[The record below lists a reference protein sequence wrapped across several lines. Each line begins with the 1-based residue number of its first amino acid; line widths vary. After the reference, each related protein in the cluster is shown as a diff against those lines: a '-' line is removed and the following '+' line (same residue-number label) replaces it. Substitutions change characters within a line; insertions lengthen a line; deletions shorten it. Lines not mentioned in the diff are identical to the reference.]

1 VLTCQPAL
9 HDATLLH
16 ATSNWACAH
25 VRSVFLEASFFMK
38 SQPDA
43 AGRTAAE
50 VVTQLPVPSRLGMLR
65 FERLNE
71 ANWALLY
78 LDPNCEKQ
86 FGLPAVELCALIG
99 SPYASLMEPEARYQL
114 HDAVQLQL
122 NNSPYYL
129 VRYTLHTNKGALGV
143 LELGE
148 GYKQHNRHLLRGY
161 LMVVDGLFDDSE
173 QQFGPDLE
181 TQNSRLQIA
190 LELNQRAQHEQLLHL
205 ERVRAQQGLIL
216 RLARHRYST
225 SNSLQEAAGLIT
237 KSACEIYDIA
247 CASIWNL
254 VDQRLEP
261 IAEYRRST
269 GEYLLPE
276 PIDASVFPSYLE
288 ALHNSRAIDANDAQ
302 HDPRTREMADSF
314 RPRDISAILDA
325 SIRIDGQVVGVLC
338 LEQTGTPREWQSDEI
353 AFAGELA
360 DQFAQVISN
369 HNRRTA
375 TSALHLFQR
384 AVEQSANAF
393 LLVNC
398 DGVVEYVNPS
408 FTAITQYTTEEVHG
422 QRLSELP
429 ALENLNELLLDA
441 NSSLTK
447 SNSWQGEFKSR
458 RKNLEPYWGQL
469 SISKVY
475 GDNRELTHYI
485 GIYEDIT
492 QSKLAQQRIERLA
505 YTDNLTNLGNRPA
518 FIRNLDER
526 FARDC
531 DIPISLLLVD
541 IDNFKRI
548 NDSLGHQTGDKLL
561 ISLARRLRNSLNP
574 SGILARF
581 ASNEFAILL
590 DDTDL
595 DAGQQVASSV
605 LRTLDKPM
613 FVDNQL
619 ISVTASVGLACAPL
633 HGHDPQ
639 TLMKNAGLALH
650 KAKAN
655 GKHQVQVFT
664 EALNA
669 EASYKLFVENNLRR
683 ALTQNELEVF
693 YQPKLCLRTG
703 RLLGMEALLRWNHPE
718 RGMIRPDQ
726 FISVAEETGLIIP
739 IGKWVARQACRMS
752 KELTAAGFGRLQVAI
767 NLSPKQ
773 FSDPELVASIAT
785 ILQEENLDASLL
797 ELELTEG
804 LLLEATEDT
813 RQQLDSL
820 KKLGLSLAMDDFGTG
835 YSSFSYLKKFPI
847 DVIKIDRSFIRDIPD
862 DQDDMEITSAV
873 IAMAHNLKLK
883 VVAEGI
889 ETAEQLAFLRRHRC
903 DVGQGYLFDRPIPG
917 EELVEKLRRYPR
929 GPLA

>member
-1 VLTCQPAL
+1 
-9 HDATLLH
+9 
-16 ATSNWACAH
+16 
-25 VRSVFLEASFFMK
+25 MK
-38 SQPDA
+38 SQPDVARMA
-43 AGRTAAE
+43 AV

-71 ANWALLY
+71 ASWALLY
-78 LDPNCEKQ
+78 LDPNCERQ
-86 FGLPAVELCALIG
+86 FGLPAVELCALLG
-99 SPYASLMEPEARYQL
+99 TPYASLMEPQARYQL
-114 HDAVQLQL
+114 HDIIQQQLTQ
-122 NNSPYYL
+122 SPHYL
-129 VRYTLHTNKGALGV
+129 VRYTLHTSDGPLSL
-143 LELGE
+143 LEMGE
-148 GYKQHNRHLLRGY
+148 AYKQHNRHLLRGY
-161 LMVVDGLFDDSE
+161 LMVVDGLFSE
-173 QQFGPDLE
+173 LPLPVPTEDLE
-181 TQNSRLQIA
+181 SQNSRLQIA
-190 LELNQRAQHEQLLHL
+190 LELNQRAQQEQLQHL
-205 ERVRAQQGLIL
+205 ERVRAQQELIL
-216 RLARHRYST
+216 LLARQRYT
-225 SNSLQEAAGLIT
+225 ANNSLQEAAELIT
-237 KSACEIYDIA
+237 RSACDIYQID

-254 VDQRLEP
+254 EDQRLVP
-261 IAEYRRST
+261 ISAYHRDNQQHH
-269 GEYLLPE
+269 LPE
-276 PIDASVFPSYLE
+276 PIDASRFPDYLE
-288 ALHNSRAIDANDAQ
+288 ALQSSRAIDATNAMR
-302 HDPRTREMADSF
+302 DPRTREMAENL
-314 RPRDISAILDA
+314 RNRDIHAMLDA
-325 SIRIDGQVVGVLC
+325 SIRVDGQVVGVLC
-338 LEQTGTPREWQSDEI
+338 LEQCGSPRDWQADEI

-360 DQFAQVISN
+360 DQFAQVINN

-408 FTAITQYTTEEVHG
+408 FTAITQYSAEEVHG
-422 QRLSELP
+422 HRLAQLP
-429 ALENLNELLLDA
+429 ALENLSELLFDA
-441 NSSLTK
+441 PSSLAK

-492 QSKLAQQRIERLA
+492 QTKLAQQRIERLA

-526 FARDC
+526 FARDS
-531 DIPISLLLVD
+531 DSPISLLLVD

-561 ISLARRLRNSLNP
+561 ISLARRLRNSLSA
-574 SGILARF
+574 SGSLARF
-581 ASNEFAILL
+581 ASNEFAVLL

-595 DAGQQVASSV
+595 ESGQQVASQ
-605 LRTLDKPM
+605 LLATLDKPM

-619 ISVTASVGLACAPL
+619 ISVTGSVGLACAPL
-633 HGHDPQ
+633 HGRDPQ
-639 TLMKNAGLALH
+639 TLMRNAGLALH

-683 ALTQNELEVF
+683 ALTQNELDVF
-693 YQPKLCLRTG
+693 YQPKLCLRSG

-718 RGMIRPDQ
+718 KGMIRPDQ

-739 IGKWVARQACRMS
+739 IGKWIARQACRMS
-752 KELTAAGFGRLQVAI
+752 KQLSAAGMGNLQVAI

-773 FSDPELVASIAT
+773 FSDPDLVASIAT
-785 ILQEENLDASLL
+785 ILKEEELPANLL

-813 RQQLDSL
+813 RLQLDQL
-820 KKLGLSLAMDDFGTG
+820 KSFGLTLAMDDFGTG
-835 YSSFSYLKKFPI
+835 YSSLSYLKKFPI
-847 DVIKIDRSFIRDIPD
+847 DIIKIDRSFIHEIPD
-862 DQDDMEITSAV
+862 NQDDMEITSAV

-917 EELVEKLRRYPR
+917 AELLEKLKRYPR
-929 GPLA
+929 GPIA

>member
-1 VLTCQPAL
+1 
-9 HDATLLH
+9 
-16 ATSNWACAH
+16 
-25 VRSVFLEASFFMK
+25 MK

-43 AGRTAAE
+43 ASRMAAE

-71 ANWALLY
+71 ANWALLF
-78 LDPNCEKQ
+78 LDPNCERQ
-86 FGLPAVELCALIG
+86 FGLPAAELCALVG

-114 HDAVQLQL
+114 HDAIQLQL
-122 NNSPYYL
+122 ATRPHYL
-129 VRYTLHTNKGALGV
+129 VRYTLHTASGPLAL
-143 LELGE
+143 LEVGE
-148 GYKQHNRHLLRGY
+148 PYKQHNRQLLRGY
-161 LMVVDGLFDDSE
+161 LLVMEELTGEALLVG
-173 QQFGPDLE
+173 GDLE
-181 TQNSRLQIA
+181 TRHSRLQVA
-190 LELNQRAQHEQLLHL
+190 LELNQQAQHEQLLHL
-205 ERVRAQQGLIL
+205 ERVRAQQDLIL
-216 RLARHRYST
+216 RLARQRYST
-225 SNSLQEAAGLIT
+225 NEPLLEAAQLIT
-237 KSACEIYDIA
+237 RSACEIYDIGS
-247 CASIWNL
+247 ASLWNL
-254 VDQRLEP
+254 VDQHLEP
-261 IAEYRRST
+261 IAAYDAVKGEYRQ
-269 GEYLLPE
+269 PDA
-276 PIDASVFPSYLE
+276 IDISGYPDYLE
-288 ALHNSRAIDANDAQ
+288 ALQTSRAVDVNDTAF
-302 HDPRTREMADSF
+302 DPRTHEMAESL
-314 RPRDISAILDA
+314 RARNINAILDA

-338 LEQTGTPREWQSDEI
+338 LEQTGDTRPWQSDEI

-360 DQFAQVISN
+360 DQFAQVIN
-369 HNRRTA
+369 NQNRRAA

-408 FTAITQYTTEEVHG
+408 FTAITQYSTEEVHG
-422 QRLSELP
+422 QRLSQLP
-429 ALENLNELLLDA
+429 ALENLSEMLFDA
-441 NSSLTK
+441 PSSLAN

-505 YTDNLTNLGNRPA
+505 YTDNLTSLGNRPA

-526 FARDC
+526 FARDSAS
-531 DIPISLLLVD
+531 PISLLLVD

-561 ISLARRLRNSLNP
+561 ISLARRLRNSLSP
-574 SGILARF
+574 SGSLARF
-581 ASNEFAILL
+581 ASNEFAVLL

-595 DAGQQVASSV
+595 ESGYQTAVQV
-605 LRTLDKPM
+605 LKTLDKPM

-619 ISVTASVGLACAPL
+619 INVTGSVGLACAPL
-633 HGHDPQ
+633 HGRDPQ

-693 YQPKLCLRTG
+693 YQPKLCLRSG

-718 RGMIRPDQ
+718 KGMIRPDQ

-739 IGKWVARQACRMS
+739 IGKWIARQACRMTKS
-752 KELTAAGFGRLQVAI
+752 LMASGLGPLQVAI

-773 FSDPELVASIAT
+773 FSDPDLVSSIAH
-785 ILQEENLDASLL
+785 ILKEEELDPALL

-804 LLLEATEDT
+804 LLLEATDDT
-813 RQQLDSL
+813 HQQLDQL
-820 KKLGLSLAMDDFGTG
+820 KQLGLTLAMDDFGTG
-835 YSSFSYLKKFPI
+835 YSSLSYLKKFPI
-847 DVIKIDRSFIRDIPD
+847 DIIKIDRSFIHEIPD
-862 DQDDMEITSAV
+862 NQDDMEITSAV

-889 ETAEQLAFLRRHRC
+889 ETAEQLSFLRRHRC
-903 DVGQGYLFDRPIPG
+903 DVGQGYLFDRPIPSH
-917 EELVEKLRRYPR
+917 ELLRRLKRYPR
-929 GPLA
+929 GPMD

>member
-1 VLTCQPAL
+1 
-9 HDATLLH
+9 
-16 ATSNWACAH
+16 
-25 VRSVFLEASFFMK
+25 MK

-43 AGRTAAE
+43 ASRMVAE

-71 ANWALLY
+71 PSWALLF
-78 LDPNCEKQ
+78 LDPNCERQ
-86 FGLPAVELCALIG
+86 FGLPAVELCALVG

-114 HDAVQLQL
+114 HDAVQQQL
-122 NNSPYYL
+122 THSPHYQI
-129 VRYTLHTNKGALGV
+129 RYTLHTADGPLSL

-148 GYKQHNRHLLRGY
+148 AYKQHNRHLLRGY
-161 LMVVDGLFDDSE
+161 LMVVDGLFGGE
-173 QQFGPDLE
+173 PLIPALDLE

-190 LELNQRAQHEQLLHL
+190 LELNQRAQQEQLLHL
-205 ERVRAQQGLIL
+205 DRVRAQQDLIL
-216 RLARHRYST
+216 LLTRQRYS
-225 SNSLQEAAGLIT
+225 SNNSLQEAAELIT
-237 KSACEIYDIA
+237 RSACDIYQID
-247 CASIWNL
+247 CASLWHLEDSKL
-254 VDQRLEP
+254 VP
-261 IAEYRRST
+261 ISAYHRATQQYEM
-269 GEYLLPE
+269 PE
-276 PIDASVFPSYLE
+276 PIDASGFPDYLE
-288 ALHNSRAIDANDAQ
+288 ALHSSRAIDAHNAIR
-302 HDPRTREMADSF
+302 DPRTRDMAESL
-314 RPRDISAILDA
+314 RPRNVNAMLDA
-325 SIRIDGQVVGVLC
+325 SIRVDGQVVGVLC
-338 LEQTGTPREWQSDEI
+338 LEQTGATRAWQSDEI

-360 DQFAQVISN
+360 DQFAQVINN

-408 FTAITQYTTEEVHG
+408 FTAITQYSTEEVHG

-429 ALENLNELLLDA
+429 ALENLSELLFDA
-441 NSSLTK
+441 PSALAK

-492 QSKLAQQRIERLA
+492 QTKLAQQRIERLA

-526 FARDC
+526 FARDS
-531 DIPISLLLVD
+531 DTPISLLLVD

-561 ISLARRLRNSLNP
+561 ISLARRLRNSLSP
-574 SGILARF
+574 GGSLARF
-581 ASNEFAILL
+581 ASNEFAVLL

-595 DAGQQVASSV
+595 ETGQLVASQ
-605 LRTLDKPM
+605 LLTTLDKPM

-619 ISVTASVGLACAPL
+619 ISVTGSVGLACAPL
-633 HGHDPQ
+633 HGRDPQ
-639 TLMKNAGLALH
+639 TLMRNAGLALH

-683 ALTQNELEVF
+683 ALTQNELDVF
-693 YQPKLCLRTG
+693 YQPKLCLRSG

-718 RGMIRPDQ
+718 KGMIRPDQ

-739 IGKWVARQACRMS
+739 IGKWIARQACRMS
-752 KELTAAGFGRLQVAI
+752 KQLTAAGLGNLQVAI

-773 FSDPELVASIAT
+773 FSDPDLVASIAN
-785 ILQEENLDASLL
+785 ILKEEELPANLL

-813 RQQLDSL
+813 HLQLDQL
-820 KKLGLSLAMDDFGTG
+820 KRLGLTLAMDDFGTG
-835 YSSFSYLKKFPI
+835 YSSLSYLKKFPI
-847 DVIKIDRSFIRDIPD
+847 DIIKIDRSFIHEIPD
-862 DQDDMEITSAV
+862 NQDDMEITSAV

-917 EELVEKLRRYPR
+917 AELIEKLKRYPR

>member
-1 VLTCQPAL
+1 
-9 HDATLLH
+9 
-16 ATSNWACAH
+16 
-25 VRSVFLEASFFMK
+25 MK
-38 SQPDA
+38 SQTDA
-43 AGRTAAE
+43 AGRSAAE
-50 VVTQLPVPSRLGMLR
+50 VVTQLPMPSRLGMLR

-71 ANWALLY
+71 ANWALLF

-86 FGLPAVELCALIG
+86 LGLSAVDLCALIG
-99 SPYASLMEPEARYQL
+99 SPYASLMEPQARYQL
-114 HDAVQLQL
+114 HDDIQLQL
-122 NNSPYYL
+122 ASSPNYL
-129 VRYTLHTNKGALGV
+129 IRYTLHSPKGPLGL
-143 LELGE
+143 LEIGE
-148 GYKQHNRHLLRGY
+148 AYKQHNRHLLRGY
-161 LMVVDGLFDDSE
+161 FMIVEDRVTEGESVTDSE
-173 QQFGPDLE
+173 LE
-181 TQNSRLQIA
+181 TRNSRLQIA
-190 LELNQRAQHEQLLHL
+190 LELNQRAQRDQFAHL
-205 ERVRAQQGLIL
+205 ERVRAQQDLIL
-216 RLARHRYST
+216 RLTRHRYT
-225 SNSLQEAAGLIT
+225 TANTLLEAAELIT
-237 KSACEIYDIA
+237 RSACDIYDVDH
-247 CASIWNL
+247 ASIWNL
-254 VDQRLEP
+254 NDKRLEP
-261 IAEYRRST
+261 ITGYRRESGDYQT
-269 GEYLLPE
+269 RTAIDISAYPTYLQ
-276 PIDASVFPSYLE
+276 
-288 ALHNSRAIDANDAQ
+288 ALNTSRAIDASNIQ
-302 HDPRTREMADSF
+302 TDPRTREMAISL
-314 RPRDISAILDA
+314 RPGETRAVLDA
-325 SIRIDGQVVGVLC
+325 SIRIDGQVIGVLC
-338 LEQTGTPREWQSDEI
+338 LEQSGSTREWQSDEI

-360 DQFAQVISN
+360 DQFAQVINN
-369 HNRRTA
+369 HNRRAA
-375 TSALHLFQR
+375 TNALHLFQR

-398 DGVVEYVNPS
+398 NGVVEYVNPS
-408 FTAITQYTTEEVHG
+408 FTAITQYSSEEVSG
-422 QRLSELP
+422 NKLSELP
-429 ALENLNELLLDA
+429 ALENLNQLLLEA
-441 NSSLTK
+441 NSSLTN

-526 FARDC
+526 FGRDT
-531 DIPISLLLVD
+531 DTPMSLLLVD

-561 ISLARRLRNSLNP
+561 ISLARRLRNTLSP
-574 SGILARF
+574 TDVLARF
-581 ASNEFAILL
+581 ASNEFAVLL
-590 DDTDL
+590 DNT
-595 DAGQQVASSV
+595 GQETGQTTASQVLA
-605 LRTLDKPM
+605 TLDKPM

-619 ISVTASVGLACAPL
+619 ISVTGSVGLACAPL
-633 HGHDPQ
+633 HGRDPQ
-639 TLMKNAGLALH
+639 TLMKNSGLALH

-693 YQPKLCLRTG
+693 YQPKLCLLTG

-718 RGMIRPDQ
+718 KGMIRPDQ

-739 IGKWVARQACRMS
+739 IGKWVARQSCRMS
-752 KELTAAGFGRLQVAI
+752 KDLTAAGFGNLHVAI
-767 NLSPKQ
+767 NVSPKQ
-773 FSDPELVASIAT
+773 FSDPELVSSIAA
-785 ILQEENLDASLL
+785 ILKEEQLDPSLL

-862 DQDDMEITSAV
+862 DEDDMEITSAV

-889 ETAEQLAFLRRHRC
+889 ETAAQLAFLRRHRC

-917 EELVEKLRRYPR
+917 EELIEKLTRYPR
-929 GPLA
+929 RPSA

>member
-1 VLTCQPAL
+1 
-9 HDATLLH
+9 
-16 ATSNWACAH
+16 
-25 VRSVFLEASFFMK
+25 MK

-43 AGRTAAE
+43 ASRMVAE

-71 ANWALLY
+71 PSWALLF
-78 LDPNCEKQ
+78 LDPNCERQ
-86 FGLPAVELCALIG
+86 FGLPAVELCALVG

-114 HDAVQLQL
+114 HDAIQQQL
-122 NNSPYYL
+122 SEGSHYL
-129 VRYTLHTNKGALGV
+129 IRYRLHTATGSLNL

-148 GYKQHNRHLLRGY
+148 AYKQHNRHLLRGY
-161 LMVVDGLFDDSE
+161 LLVIDGLFEDD
-173 QQFGPDLE
+173 PLLPALDLE

-190 LELNQRAQHEQLLHL
+190 LELNQRAQQEQLQHL
-205 ERVRAQQGLIL
+205 DRVRAQQDLIL
-216 RLARHRYST
+216 LLTRQRYS
-225 SNSLQEAAGLIT
+225 SNNSLQEAAELIT
-237 KSACEIYDIA
+237 RSACEIYEID
-247 CASIWNL
+247 CASLWH
-254 VDQRLEP
+254 LEGSMLAP
-261 IAEYRRST
+261 ISAFHRANQ
-269 GEYLLPE
+269 EYLLPQS
-276 PIDASVFPSYLE
+276 IDVSNFPDYLD
-288 ALHNSRAIDANDAQ
+288 ALHTGRAIDAHNAMR
-302 HDPRTREMADSF
+302 DPRTREMAESL
-314 RPRDISAILDA
+314 RPRDVNAMLDA
-325 SIRIDGQVVGVLC
+325 SIRVDGQVVGVLC
-338 LEQTGTPREWQSDEI
+338 LEQTGVTRAWQSDEI

-408 FTAITQYTTEEVHG
+408 FTAITQYSTEEVHG
-422 QRLSELP
+422 QRLAELP
-429 ALENLNELLLDA
+429 ALENLSELLFDA
-441 NSSLTK
+441 PSALAK

-492 QSKLAQQRIERLA
+492 QTKLAQQRIERLA

-526 FARDC
+526 FARDS
-531 DIPISLLLVD
+531 DTPISLLLVD

-561 ISLARRLRNSLNP
+561 ISLARRLRNSLSP
-574 SGILARF
+574 SGSLARF
-581 ASNEFAILL
+581 ASNEFAVLL
-590 DDTDL
+590 DNTDL
-595 DAGQQVASSV
+595 HTGQQIASQ
-605 LRTLDKPM
+605 LLTTLDKPM

-619 ISVTASVGLACAPL
+619 ISVTGSVGLACAPL
-633 HGHDPQ
+633 HGRDPQ
-639 TLMKNAGLALH
+639 TLMRNAGLALH

-683 ALTQNELEVF
+683 ALTQNELDVF
-693 YQPKLCLRTG
+693 YQPKLCLRSG
-703 RLLGMEALLRWNHPE
+703 RLLGMEALLRWDHPE
-718 RGMIRPDQ
+718 KGMIRPDQ

-739 IGKWVARQACRMS
+739 IGKWIARQACRMS
-752 KELTAAGFGRLQVAI
+752 KELTAAGLGNLQVAI

-773 FSDPELVASIAT
+773 FSDPDLVASIAN
-785 ILQEENLDASLL
+785 ILKEEALPANLL

-813 RQQLDSL
+813 HLQLDQL
-820 KKLGLSLAMDDFGTG
+820 KRLGLTLAMDDFGTG
-835 YSSFSYLKKFPI
+835 YSSLSYLKKFPI
-847 DVIKIDRSFIRDIPD
+847 DIIKIDRSFIHEIPD
-862 DQDDMEITSAV
+862 NQDDMEITSAV

-889 ETAEQLAFLRRHRC
+889 ETAEQLSFLRRHRC

-917 EELVEKLRRYPR
+917 SELIEKLKRYPR
-929 GPLA
+929 GPIA

>member
-1 VLTCQPAL
+1 
-9 HDATLLH
+9 
-16 ATSNWACAH
+16 
-25 VRSVFLEASFFMK
+25 MK

-43 AGRTAAE
+43 AGRSVVE

-86 FGLPAVELCALIG
+86 LGLAAMDLCALVG

-114 HDAVQLQL
+114 HDAIQQQL
-122 NNSPYYL
+122 SDTPHYL
-129 VRYTLHTNKGALGV
+129 VRYTLHTSRGPLG
-143 LELGE
+143 LIEIGE

-161 LMVVDGLFDDSE
+161 LMVLGDASLDSE
-173 QQFGPDLE
+173 TVSAPDLE
-181 TQNSRLQIA
+181 TQNSQLQIA
-190 LELNQRAQHEQLLHL
+190 LQLNQHAQQEQLEHL

-216 RLARHRYST
+216 HLARHRYS
-225 SNSLQEAAGLIT
+225 SANSLLEAAQLIT

-254 VDQRLEP
+254 NDKCLEP
-261 IAEYRRST
+261 IAEFRTTT
-269 GEYLLPE
+269 GEYRLPDV
-276 PIDASVFPSYLE
+276 IDASPYPSYLE
-288 ALHNSRAIDANDAQ
+288 ALHNSRAIDANDVQ
-302 HDPRTREMADSF
+302 HDPRTREMAANLK
-314 RPRDISAILDA
+314 PRDISAILDA

-338 LEQTGTPREWQSDEI
+338 LEQIGNPRPWQSDEI

-360 DQFAQVISN
+360 DQFAQVINN

-384 AVEQSANAF
+384 AVEQSASAF

-422 QRLSELP
+422 QKLSELP
-429 ALENLNELLLDA
+429 ALENLNGLLQDA
-441 NSSLTK
+441 NSGLAK

-475 GDNRELTHYI
+475 GDDRELTHYI
-485 GIYEDIT
+485 GIYEDVT
-492 QSKLAQQRIERLA
+492 QNKLAQQRIERLA

-526 FARDC
+526 FARDS
-531 DIPISLLLVD
+531 DTPMSLLLVD

-561 ISLARRLRNSLNP
+561 ISLARRLRNTLNA
-574 SGILARF
+574 SDILARF
-581 ASNEFAILL
+581 ASNEFAVLL
-590 DDTDL
+590 DDASME
-595 DAGQQVASSV
+595 AGQMVATQVLA
-605 LRTLDKPM
+605 TLDKPM

-619 ISVTASVGLACAPL
+619 ISVTGSVGLACAPL
-633 HGHDPQ
+633 HGRDPQ

-718 RGMIRPDQ
+718 KGMIRPDQ

-739 IGKWVARQACRMS
+739 IGKWVARESCRMS
-752 KELTAAGFGRLQVAI
+752 KALTAAGFGNLQVAI
-767 NLSPKQ
+767 NVSPKQ
-773 FSDPELVASIAT
+773 FADPELVSSIAA
-785 ILQEENLDASLL
+785 ILKEEQLDASLL

-813 RQQLDSL
+813 RLQLDSL
-820 KKLGLSLAMDDFGTG
+820 KKMGLSLAMDDFGTG

-889 ETAEQLAFLRRHRC
+889 ETAAQLTFLRRHRC

-917 EELVEKLRRYPR
+917 EELIAKLRRYPR

>member
-1 VLTCQPAL
+1 
-9 HDATLLH
+9 
-16 ATSNWACAH
+16 
-25 VRSVFLEASFFMK
+25 MK

-43 AGRTAAE
+43 ANRMVAE

-71 ANWALLY
+71 ANWALLF
-78 LDPNCEKQ
+78 LDPNCERD
-86 FGLPAVELCALIG
+86 FGLPAAELCALIG
-99 SPYASLMEPEARYQL
+99 SPYASLMEAQQRYEL
-114 HDAVQLQL
+114 HDAIQLQL
-122 NNSPYYL
+122 ASKAHYL
-129 VRYTLHTNKGALGV
+129 VRYTLHTNHGPRRI

-148 GYKQHNRHLLRGY
+148 PYRQHHRQLLRGY
-161 LMVVDGLFDDSE
+161 MLVVDEDFDRSLAAAE
-173 QQFGPDLE
+173 LE
-181 TQNSRLQIA
+181 TQNSRLHAA
-190 LELNQRAQHEQLLHL
+190 LQLNQQAQQEQLLQL
-205 ERVRAQQGLIL
+205 ERVRAQQALVL
-216 RLARHRYST
+216 SLARQRYST
-225 SNSLQEAAGLIT
+225 NNPLLEAAELIT
-237 KSACEIYDIA
+237 RNACEIYEIDR
-247 CASIWNL
+247 ASLWNL
-254 VDQRLEP
+254 DGQRLEP
-261 IAEYRRST
+261 VTAFHRAEHVHR
-269 GEYLLPE
+269 LPA
-276 PIDASVFPSYLE
+276 PVDASLFPTYLQ
-288 ALHNSRAIDANDAQ
+288 ALHTSRAIDASNASG
-302 HDPRTREMADSF
+302 DPRTHELAERLSERGIIAV
-314 RPRDISAILDA
+314 LDA
-325 SIRIDGQVVGVLC
+325 SIRVDGQVVGVLC
-338 LEQTGTPREWQSDEI
+338 LEQNGPRAWQSDEI

-360 DQFAQVISN
+360 DQYAQVINN
-369 HNRRTA
+369 HNRRAA

-408 FTAITQYTTEEVHG
+408 FTAITQYSTEEVHG
-422 QRLSELP
+422 HRLSELP
-429 ALENLNELLLDA
+429 ALENLSEILFDA
-441 NSSLTK
+441 PSSLAS

-492 QSKLAQQRIERLA
+492 QTKLAQQRIERLA
-505 YTDNLTNLGNRPA
+505 YTDNLTSLGNRPA

-526 FARDC
+526 FARDN
-531 DIPISLLLVD
+531 DAPISLLLVD

-561 ISLARRLRNSLNP
+561 VSLARRLRNSLSP
-574 SGILARF
+574 SGSLARF
-581 ASNEFAILL
+581 ASNEFAVLL
-590 DDTDL
+590 DDTGL
-595 DAGQQVASSV
+595 EAGQQIAIQV
-605 LRTLDKPM
+605 LKTLDKPM

-619 ISVTASVGLACAPL
+619 INVTGSVGLASAPV
-633 HGHDPQ
+633 HGRDPQ

-693 YQPKLCLRTG
+693 YQPKLCLRSG

-718 RGMIRPDQ
+718 KGMIRPDQ

-739 IGKWVARQACRMS
+739 IGKWIARQACRMS
-752 KELTAAGFGRLQVAI
+752 KHLTAAGMGRLQVAI

-773 FSDPELVASIAT
+773 FSDPDLVSSIAS
-785 ILQEENLDASLL
+785 ILQEEQLDAPLL

-813 RQQLDSL
+813 HQQLEQL
-820 KKLGLSLAMDDFGTG
+820 KKLGLTLAMDDFGTG
-835 YSSFSYLKKFPI
+835 YSSLSYLKKFPI
-847 DVIKIDRSFIRDIPD
+847 DIIKIDRSFIHEIPD
-862 DQDDMEITSAV
+862 NQDDMEITSAV

-917 EELVEKLRRYPR
+917 QELIERLKRYPR
-929 GPLA
+929 GPMA

>member
-1 VLTCQPAL
+1 
-9 HDATLLH
+9 
-16 ATSNWACAH
+16 
-25 VRSVFLEASFFMK
+25 MK
-38 SQPDA
+38 SQPDVA
-43 AGRTAAE
+43 RTAAE

-71 ANWALLY
+71 ASWALLY
-78 LDPNCEKQ
+78 LDPNCERQ
-86 FGLPAVELCALIG
+86 FGLPAMELCALIG
-99 SPYASLMEPEARYQL
+99 SPYASLMEPQARYQL
-114 HDAVQLQL
+114 HDAIQEQLTI
-122 NNSPYYL
+122 SPHYL
-129 VRYTLHTNKGALGV
+129 VRYTLHTNDGPLSL

-148 GYKQHNRHLLRGY
+148 AYKQHNRHLLRGY
-161 LMVVDGLFDDSE
+161 LMVVEGLFSDL
-173 QQFGPDLE
+173 PPAPAADLE
-181 TQNSRLQIA
+181 SQNSRLQIA
-190 LELNQRAQHEQLLHL
+190 LELNQRAQQEQLQHL
-205 ERVRAQQGLIL
+205 ERVRAQQELIL
-216 RLARHRYST
+216 LLARQRYST
-225 SNSLQEAAGLIT
+225 NNSLQEAAELIT
-237 KSACEIYDIA
+237 RSACDIYQID

-254 VDQRLEP
+254 ENQHLVPISAYHRADQQHH
-261 IAEYRRST
+261 
-269 GEYLLPE
+269 LPE
-276 PIDASVFPSYLE
+276 SIDASGFPDYLE
-288 ALHNSRAIDANDAQ
+288 ALQTSRAIDATNAMR
-302 HDPRTREMADSF
+302 DPRTREMAESL
-314 RPRDISAILDA
+314 RPRDIHAMLDA
-325 SIRIDGQVVGVLC
+325 SIRVDGNVVGVLC
-338 LEQTGTPREWQSDEI
+338 LEQSGSTRVWQSDEI

-360 DQFAQVISN
+360 DQFAQVINN

-408 FTAITQYTTEEVHG
+408 FTAITQYSTEEVHG
-422 QRLSELP
+422 HQLSELP
-429 ALENLNELLLDA
+429 ALENLSELLFDA
-441 NSSLTK
+441 PSSLAK

-492 QSKLAQQRIERLA
+492 QTKLAQQRIERLA

-526 FARDC
+526 FARDS
-531 DIPISLLLVD
+531 DSPISLLLVD

-561 ISLARRLRNSLNP
+561 ISLARRLRNSLTA
-574 SGILARF
+574 SGSLARF
-581 ASNEFAILL
+581 ASNEFAVLL

-595 DAGQQVASSV
+595 ETGQQVASQ
-605 LRTLDKPM
+605 LLATLDKPM

-619 ISVTASVGLACAPL
+619 ISVTGSVGLACAPL
-633 HGHDPQ
+633 HGRDPQ
-639 TLMKNAGLALH
+639 TLMRNAGLALH

-683 ALTQNELEVF
+683 ALTQNELDVF
-693 YQPKLCLRTG
+693 YQPKLCLRSG

-718 RGMIRPDQ
+718 KGMIRPDQ

-739 IGKWVARQACRMS
+739 IGKWIARQACRMS
-752 KELTAAGFGRLQVAI
+752 RQLTAAGMGNLQVAI

-773 FSDPELVASIAT
+773 FSDPDLVASIAT
-785 ILQEENLDASLL
+785 ILKEEQLPANLL

-813 RQQLDSL
+813 RLQLDQL
-820 KKLGLSLAMDDFGTG
+820 KSFGLTLAMDDFGTG
-835 YSSFSYLKKFPI
+835 YSSLSYLKKFPI
-847 DVIKIDRSFIRDIPD
+847 DIIKIDRSFIHEIPD
-862 DQDDMEITSAV
+862 NQDDMEITSAV

-917 EELVEKLRRYPR
+917 AELMTMLKRYPR
-929 GPLA
+929 GPIA

>member
-1 VLTCQPAL
+1 
-9 HDATLLH
+9 
-16 ATSNWACAH
+16 
-25 VRSVFLEASFFMK
+25 MK

-43 AGRTAAE
+43 ASRMVAE

-71 ANWALLY
+71 ASWALLF
-78 LDPNCEKQ
+78 LDPNCERQ
-86 FGLPAVELCALIG
+86 FGLPAVELCALVD

-114 HDAVQLQL
+114 HDAIQQQLSD
-122 NNSPYYL
+122 SPHYL
-129 VRYTLHTNKGALGV
+129 IRYNLHTAKGSLSL

-148 GYKQHNRHLLRGY
+148 AYRQHNRHLLRGY
-161 LMVVDGLFDDSE
+161 LMVVDGLFDGEPLLPSL
-173 QQFGPDLE
+173 DLE

-190 LELNQRAQHEQLLHL
+190 LELNQRAQLEQLQHL
-205 ERVRAQQGLIL
+205 DRVRAQQDLIL
-216 RLARHRYST
+216 LLTRQRYST
-225 SNSLQEAAGLIT
+225 NNSLQEAAELIT
-237 KSACEIYDIA
+237 RSACDIYEID
-247 CASIWNL
+247 CASLWNL
-254 VDQRLEP
+254 ENSMLVP
-261 IAEYRRST
+261 ISAYHRAS
-269 GEYLLPE
+269 GEYQLPD
-276 PIDASVFPSYLE
+276 PIDVSGFPDYLD
-288 ALHNSRAIDANDAQ
+288 ALHSSRAIDAHNAMR
-302 HDPRTREMADSF
+302 DPRTREMAESL
-314 RPRDISAILDA
+314 RPRDVNAMLDA
-325 SIRIDGQVVGVLC
+325 SIRVDGQVVGVLC
-338 LEQTGTPREWQSDEI
+338 LEQTGATRAWQSDEI

-360 DQFAQVISN
+360 DQFAQVINN

-408 FTAITQYTTEEVHG
+408 FTAITQYSTEEVHG

-429 ALENLNELLLDA
+429 ALENLSELLFDA
-441 NSSLTK
+441 PSALAK

-492 QSKLAQQRIERLA
+492 QTKLAQQRIERLA

-526 FARDC
+526 FARDS
-531 DIPISLLLVD
+531 DTPISLLLVD

-561 ISLARRLRNSLNP
+561 ISLARRLRNSLSP
-574 SGILARF
+574 SGSLARF
-581 ASNEFAILL
+581 ASNEFAVLL
-590 DDTDL
+590 DNTDL
-595 DAGQQVASSV
+595 AMGQQVANQ
-605 LRTLDKPM
+605 LLATLDKPM

-619 ISVTASVGLACAPL
+619 ISVTGSVGLACAPL
-633 HGHDPQ
+633 HGRDPQ
-639 TLMKNAGLALH
+639 TLMRNAGLALH

-683 ALTQNELEVF
+683 ALTQNELDVF
-693 YQPKLCLRTG
+693 YQPKLCLRSG

-718 RGMIRPDQ
+718 KGMIRPDQ

-739 IGKWVARQACRMS
+739 IGKWIARQACRMS
-752 KELTAAGFGRLQVAI
+752 KDLSAAGLGNLQVAI

-773 FSDPELVASIAT
+773 FSDPDLVASIAN
-785 ILQEENLDASLL
+785 ILKEEALPANLL

-813 RQQLDSL
+813 HLQLDQL
-820 KKLGLSLAMDDFGTG
+820 KRLGLTLAMDDFGTG
-835 YSSFSYLKKFPI
+835 YSSLSYLKKFPI
-847 DVIKIDRSFIRDIPD
+847 DIIKIDRSFIHEIPD
-862 DQDDMEITSAV
+862 NQDDMEITSAV

-917 EELVEKLRRYPR
+917 AELIEKLKRYPR
-929 GPLA
+929 GPLV

>member
-1 VLTCQPAL
+1 
-9 HDATLLH
+9 
-16 ATSNWACAH
+16 
-25 VRSVFLEASFFMK
+25 MK
-38 SQPDA
+38 SHSDA
-43 AGRTAAE
+43 ASRMAAE

-71 ANWALLY
+71 ASWALLY
-78 LDPNCEKQ
+78 LDPACERQ
-86 FGLPAVELCALIG
+86 FGMAAVDLCALVG
-99 SPYASLMEPEARYQL
+99 SPYASLMEPEARYKL
-114 HDAVQLQL
+114 HDDIQQQLADRP
-122 NNSPYYL
+122 NYR
-129 VRYTLHTNKGALGV
+129 VRYTLHTAQGPLHL

-148 GYKQHNRHLLRGY
+148 AYKQHNRQLLRGY
-161 LMVVDGLFDDSE
+161 LMVVDSLSDDAPNLSAV
-173 QQFGPDLE
+173 DLE
-181 TQNSRLQIA
+181 TRNNRLQIA
-190 LELNQRAQHEQLLHL
+190 LQLNQQAQQEQLEHL
-205 ERVRAQQGLIL
+205 ERVRAQQELIL
-216 RLARHRYST
+216 HLARHRYSA
-225 SNSLQEAAGLIT
+225 SNSLLEAAELIT
-237 KSACEIYDIA
+237 RSACEIYKID
-247 CASIWNL
+247 CASIWYL
-254 VDQRLEP
+254 EGQRLEP
-261 IAEYRRST
+261 ISAYYREAQEYC
-269 GEYLLPE
+269 LPE
-276 PIDASVFPSYLE
+276 PIDASRFPDYLE
-288 ALHNSRAIDANDAQ
+288 ALHTSRAIDAHNAS
-302 HDPRTREMADSF
+302 HDPRTREMAESL
-314 RPRDISAILDA
+314 RPRDINAMLDA

-338 LEQTGTPREWQSDEI
+338 LEHTGSARAWQSDEI

-360 DQFAQVISN
+360 DQFAQVINN

-393 LLVNC
+393 LLVNR

-408 FTAITQYTTEEVHG
+408 FTAITQYSTDEVHG
-422 QRLSELP
+422 NRLSELP
-429 ALENLNELLLDA
+429 ALENLSELLFDA
-441 NSSLTK
+441 TSSLAL

-505 YTDNLTNLGNRPA
+505 YTDNLTSLGNRPA

-526 FARDC
+526 FARDS
-531 DIPISLLLVD
+531 DSPICLLLVD

-561 ISLARRLRNSLNP
+561 ISLARRLRNSL
-574 SGILARF
+574 SADGSLARF
-581 ASNEFAILL
+581 ASNEFAVLL
-590 DDTDL
+590 ENTDL
-595 DAGQQVASSV
+595 KSGQQIAQQL

-619 ISVTASVGLACAPL
+619 INVTGSVGLACAPL
-633 HGHDPQ
+633 HGRDPQ

-655 GKHQVQVFT
+655 GKHQAQVFT

-683 ALTQNELEVF
+683 ALTQNELDVF
-693 YQPKLCLRTG
+693 YQPKLCLRSG
-703 RLLGMEALLRWNHPE
+703 RLLGLEALLRWNHPDK
-718 RGMIRPDQ
+718 GMIRPDQ

-739 IGKWVARQACRMS
+739 IGKWIARQACRMS
-752 KELTAAGFGRLQVAI
+752 QKLRTEGLGNLQVAI

-773 FSDPELVASIAT
+773 FSDPDLVASIAN
-785 ILQEENLDASLL
+785 ILQEEALPAHLL

-813 RQQLDSL
+813 HRQLDQL
-820 KKLGLSLAMDDFGTG
+820 KQLGLTLAMDDFGTG
-835 YSSFSYLKKFPI
+835 YSSLSYLKKFPI
-847 DVIKIDRSFIRDIPD
+847 DIIKIDRSFIHEIPD
-862 DQDDMEITSAV
+862 NQDDMEITSAV
-873 IAMAHNLKLK
+873 VAMAHNLKLK

-917 EELVEKLRRYPR
+917 AELVNKLKRYPR
-929 GPLA
+929 GPSD

>member
-1 VLTCQPAL
+1 
-9 HDATLLH
+9 
-16 ATSNWACAH
+16 
-25 VRSVFLEASFFMK
+25 MK

-86 FGLPAVELCALIG
+86 FGLPAVELCALVG
-99 SPYASLMEPEARYQL
+99 SPYASLMEPEARYVQ

-122 NNSPYYL
+122 ATAPYYL
-129 VRYTLHTNKGALGV
+129 VRYTLHTSRGPLAI
-143 LELGE
+143 LEIGE
-148 GYKQHNRHLLRGY
+148 RYKQHNRELLRGY
-161 LMVVDGLFDDSE
+161 LIVVDELFDTNAVP
-173 QQFGPDLE
+173 GTPDLE

-190 LELNQRAQHEQLLHL
+190 LELNQRAQQEQLEHL

-225 SNSLQEAAGLIT
+225 DDPVQEAARLIT
-237 KSACEIYDIA
+237 KSACEIYNIA
-247 CASIWNL
+247 GARVWNL
-254 VDQRLEP
+254 NGQLLEP
-261 IAEYRRST
+261 IAGFSLAS
-269 GEYLLPE
+269 GEYHVAE
-276 PIDASVFPSYLE
+276 PIDVSRYPSYLE
-288 ALHNSRAIDANDAQ
+288 ALHNSRAIDANDYE
-302 HDPRTREMADSF
+302 HDPRTREIASDLTIG
-314 RPRDISAILDA
+314 DTSAVLDA

-338 LEQTGTPREWQSDEI
+338 LEQKGLPRPWHSDEV

-360 DQFAQVISN
+360 DHFAQVIN
-369 HNRRTA
+369 NRNRRSA

-408 FTAITQYTTEEVHG
+408 FTAITQYSTDEVHG
-422 QRLSELP
+422 HKLSELP
-429 ALENLNELLLDA
+429 ALENLSELLLDA
-441 NSSLTK
+441 NSSLST

-526 FARDC
+526 FARDA
-531 DIPISLLLVD
+531 DTPMSLLLVD

-561 ISLARRLRNSLNP
+561 ISLARRLRNSL
-574 SGILARF
+574 SSTDVLARF
-581 ASNEFAILL
+581 ASNEFAVLL
-590 DDTDL
+590 DHTSL
-595 DAGQQVASSV
+595 EAGQRIASQV
-605 LRTLDKPM
+605 LMTLDKPM

-619 ISVTASVGLACAPL
+619 ISVTGSVGLACAPL
-633 HGHDPQ
+633 HGRDPQ
-639 TLMKNAGLALH
+639 TLMRNAGLALH

-693 YQPKLCLRTG
+693 YQPKLCLLTG

-718 RGMIRPDQ
+718 KGMIRPDQ

-739 IGKWVARQACRMS
+739 IGKWVARESCRMS
-752 KELTAAGFGRLQVAI
+752 KALTAAGFGNLQVAI
-767 NLSPKQ
+767 NVSPKQ
-773 FSDPELVASIAT
+773 FSDPELVASIAA
-785 ILQEENLDASLL
+785 ILKEEKLDPSLL

-889 ETAEQLAFLRRHRC
+889 ETAAQLAFLRRHRC

-917 EELVEKLRRYPR
+917 EELIEKLRRYPR
-929 GPLA
+929 GPSD

>member
-1 VLTCQPAL
+1 
-9 HDATLLH
+9 
-16 ATSNWACAH
+16 
-25 VRSVFLEASFFMK
+25 MK

-43 AGRTAAE
+43 AGRPAAE

-71 ANWALLY
+71 ASWALLY

-86 FGLPAVELCALIG
+86 FGMAAVELCALVS
-99 SPYASLMEPEARYQL
+99 SPYASLMEPEARHQL
-114 HDAVQLQL
+114 HDAVQTQL
-122 NNSPYYL
+122 VSSPYYL
-129 VRYTLHTNKGALGV
+129 IRYTLHTARGPLAL
-143 LELGE
+143 LEIGE

-161 LMVVDGLFDDSE
+161 LMVVSE
-173 QQFGPDLE
+173 TPESVEPPAINPDLE

-205 ERVRAQQGLIL
+205 ERVRAQQSLIL
-216 RLARHRYST
+216 RLARHRYSS
-225 SNSLQEAAGLIT
+225 SNSLLEAAKLIT
-237 KSACEIYDIA
+237 KNACEIYDIS

-254 VDQRLEP
+254 NGQVLEP
-261 IAEYRRST
+261 IAEYRRDT
-269 GEYLLPE
+269 GEYRIPG
-276 PIDASVFPSYLE
+276 PIDVSRFPSYLE
-288 ALHNSRAIDANDAQ
+288 ALHTSRAVDASDVE
-302 HDPRTREMADSF
+302 HDPRTRELAESL
-314 RPRDISAILDA
+314 RPRNINAILDA
-325 SIRIDGQVVGVLC
+325 SVRIDGQVVGVLC
-338 LEQTGTPREWQSDEI
+338 LEQTGTPRGWQSDEI

-360 DQFAQVISN
+360 DQFAQAINN

-375 TSALHLFQR
+375 TNALHLFQR

-408 FTAITQYTTEEVHG
+408 FTEITQYSADEVHG
-422 QRLSELP
+422 HKLSELP
-429 ALENLNELLLDA
+429 ALENLNALLLDA
-441 NSSLTK
+441 NSSLVS

-469 SISKVY
+469 SISKVF
-475 GDNRELTHYI
+475 GDDRELTHYI

-492 QSKLAQQRIERLA
+492 QAKLSQQRIERLA

-518 FIRNLDER
+518 FIRTLDEH
-526 FARDC
+526 FARDTET
-531 DIPISLLLVD
+531 PISLLLVD

-581 ASNEFAILL
+581 ASNEFAVLL
-590 DDTDL
+590 DNTDPEE
-595 DAGQQVASSV
+595 GQRIASQV
-605 LRTLDKPM
+605 LTTLDKPM

-619 ISVTASVGLACAPL
+619 ISVTGSVGLACAPL
-633 HGHDPQ
+633 HGRDPQ

-718 RGMIRPDQ
+718 KGMIRPDQ

-739 IGKWVARQACRMS
+739 IGKWVARQSCRMS
-752 KELTAAGFGRLQVAI
+752 KQLTAAGYGKLHVAI
-767 NLSPKQ
+767 NVSPKQ
-773 FSDPELVASIAT
+773 FSDPELVASIAN
-785 ILQEENLDASLL
+785 ILKEEELDASLL

-813 RQQLDSL
+813 RLQLESL
-820 KKLGLSLAMDDFGTG
+820 KKLGLTLAMDDFGTG

-873 IAMAHNLKLK
+873 IAMAHNLKLT

-889 ETAEQLAFLRRHRC
+889 ETAAQLAFLRRHRC
-903 DVGQGYLFDRPIPG
+903 DVGQGYLFDKPIPG
-917 EELVEKLRRYPR
+917 EDLIDKLRRYPR

>member
-1 VLTCQPAL
+1 
-9 HDATLLH
+9 
-16 ATSNWACAH
+16 
-25 VRSVFLEASFFMK
+25 MK
-38 SQPDA
+38 SQPDVA
-43 AGRTAAE
+43 RTAAE

-71 ANWALLY
+71 ASWALLY
-78 LDPNCEKQ
+78 LDPNCERQ
-86 FGLPAVELCALIG
+86 FGLSAVELCALIG
-99 SPYASLMEPEARYQL
+99 SPYASLMEPQARYQL
-114 HDAVQLQL
+114 HDAIQQQLTI
-122 NNSPYYL
+122 SPHYL
-129 VRYTLHTNKGALGV
+129 VRYTLHTNDGPLSL

-148 GYKQHNRHLLRGY
+148 AYKQHNRHLLRGY
-161 LMVVDGLFDDSE
+161 LMVVDGLFSDISLA
-173 QQFGPDLE
+173 PAVDLE
-181 TQNSRLQIA
+181 SQNSRLQIA
-190 LELNQRAQHEQLLHL
+190 LELNQRAQQEQLQHL
-205 ERVRAQQGLIL
+205 ERVRAQQELIL
-216 RLARHRYST
+216 LLARQRYST
-225 SNSLQEAAGLIT
+225 NNSLQEAAELIT
-237 KSACEIYDIA
+237 RSACDIYQID

-254 VDQRLEP
+254 ENQHLVPISAYHRADQQHH
-261 IAEYRRST
+261 
-269 GEYLLPE
+269 LPE
-276 PIDASVFPSYLE
+276 PIDASGFPDYLE
-288 ALHNSRAIDANDAQ
+288 ALQTSRAIDANNALR
-302 HDPRTREMADSF
+302 DPRTREMVESL
-314 RPRDISAILDA
+314 RPRDIHAMLDA
-325 SIRIDGQVVGVLC
+325 SIRVDGNVVGVLC
-338 LEQTGTPREWQSDEI
+338 LEQSGSTRVWQSDEI

-360 DQFAQVISN
+360 DQFAQVINN

-408 FTAITQYTTEEVHG
+408 FTAITQYSTDEVHG
-422 QRLSELP
+422 HQLSELP
-429 ALENLNELLLDA
+429 ALENLSELLFDA
-441 NSSLTK
+441 PSSLAK

-492 QSKLAQQRIERLA
+492 QTKLAQQRIERLA

-526 FARDC
+526 FARDS
-531 DIPISLLLVD
+531 DSPISLLLVD

-561 ISLARRLRNSLNP
+561 ISLARRLRNSLTA
-574 SGILARF
+574 SGSLARF
-581 ASNEFAILL
+581 ASNEFAVLL

-595 DAGQQVASSV
+595 ETGQQVASQ
-605 LRTLDKPM
+605 LLATLDKPM

-619 ISVTASVGLACAPL
+619 ISVTGSVGLACAPL
-633 HGHDPQ
+633 HGRDPQ
-639 TLMKNAGLALH
+639 TLMRNAGLALH

-683 ALTQNELEVF
+683 ALTQNELDVF
-693 YQPKLCLRTG
+693 YQPKLCLRSG

-718 RGMIRPDQ
+718 KGMIRPDQ

-739 IGKWVARQACRMS
+739 IGKWIARQACRMS
-752 KELTAAGFGRLQVAI
+752 RQLTAAGLGKLQVAI

-773 FSDPELVASIAT
+773 FSDPDLVASIAT
-785 ILQEENLDASLL
+785 ILKEEQLPANLL

-813 RQQLDSL
+813 RLQLDQL
-820 KKLGLSLAMDDFGTG
+820 KSFGLTLAMDDFGTG
-835 YSSFSYLKKFPI
+835 YSSLSYLKKFPI
-847 DVIKIDRSFIRDIPD
+847 DIIKIDRSFIHEIPD
-862 DQDDMEITSAV
+862 NQDDMEITSAV

-917 EELVEKLRRYPR
+917 SELIEKLKRYPR
-929 GPLA
+929 GPIA

>member
-1 VLTCQPAL
+1 
-9 HDATLLH
+9 
-16 ATSNWACAH
+16 
-25 VRSVFLEASFFMK
+25 MK
-38 SQPDA
+38 SQTDA
-43 AGRTAAE
+43 AGRSAAE

-71 ANWALLY
+71 ANWALLF

-86 FGLPAVELCALIG
+86 FGLPAVDLCALIG
-99 SPYASLMEPEARYQL
+99 SPYASLMEPQARYQL
-114 HDAVQLQL
+114 HDDIQQQLAS
-122 NNSPYYL
+122 SPNYL
-129 VRYTLHTNKGALGV
+129 IRYTLHSPKGALGL
-143 LELGE
+143 LEIGE
-148 GYKQHNRHLLRGY
+148 AYKQHNRHLLRGY
-161 LMVVDGLFDDSE
+161 FLIVDGLVTESETATDS
-173 QQFGPDLE
+173 DLE
-181 TQNSRLQIA
+181 IRNLRLQIA
-190 LELNQRAQHEQLLHL
+190 LELNQRAQRDQFAHL
-205 ERVRAQQGLIL
+205 ERVRAQQDLIL
-216 RLARHRYST
+216 RLTRHRYT
-225 SNSLQEAAGLIT
+225 TANTLLEAAKLIT
-237 KSACEIYDIA
+237 KSACDIYDVDHV
-247 CASIWNL
+247 SIWNL
-254 VDQRLEP
+254 IDKRLEP
-261 IAEYRRST
+261 ITDYRRESGDYQSRT
-269 GEYLLPE
+269 
-276 PIDASVFPSYLE
+276 PIDISAYPTYLQ
-288 ALHNSRAIDANDAQ
+288 ALNTSRAIDASNIQ
-302 HDPRTREMADSF
+302 TDPRTREMAESLNPGEDK
-314 RPRDISAILDA
+314 AVLDA
-325 SIRIDGQVVGVLC
+325 SIRIDGQVIGVLC
-338 LEQTGTPREWQSDEI
+338 LEQSGSTREWQSDEI

-360 DQFAQVISN
+360 DQFAQVINN
-369 HNRRTA
+369 HNRRAA
-375 TSALHLFQR
+375 TNALHLFQR

-398 DGVVEYVNPS
+398 NGVVEYVNPS
-408 FTAITQYTTEEVHG
+408 FTAITQYSSDEVSGHK
-422 QRLSELP
+422 LSELP
-429 ALENLNELLLDA
+429 ALENLNQLLLEA
-441 NSSLTK
+441 NSSLTN

-526 FARDC
+526 FVRDT
-531 DIPISLLLVD
+531 DTPMSLLLVD

-561 ISLARRLRNSLNP
+561 ISLARRLRNTLSP
-574 SGILARF
+574 SDVLARF
-581 ASNEFAILL
+581 ASNEFAVLL
-590 DDTDL
+590 DNTDQE
-595 DAGQQVASSV
+595 AGQATASQVLA
-605 LRTLDKPM
+605 TLDKPM

-619 ISVTASVGLACAPL
+619 ISVTGSVGLACAPL
-633 HGHDPQ
+633 HGRDPQ

-693 YQPKLCLRTG
+693 YQPKLCLLTG

-718 RGMIRPDQ
+718 KGMIRPDQ

-739 IGKWVARQACRMS
+739 IGKWVARQSCRMS
-752 KELTAAGFGRLQVAI
+752 KDLTAAGFGNLQVAI
-767 NLSPKQ
+767 NVSPKQ
-773 FSDPELVASIAT
+773 FSDPELVSSIAA
-785 ILQEENLDASLL
+785 ILREEELDPSLL

-862 DQDDMEITSAV
+862 DEDDMEITSAV

-889 ETAEQLAFLRRHRC
+889 ETAAQLTFLRRHRC
-903 DVGQGYLFDRPIPG
+903 DVGQGYLFDKPIPG
-917 EELVEKLRRYPR
+917 EELIEKLKRYPR
-929 GPLA
+929 RPSA

>member
-1 VLTCQPAL
+1 
-9 HDATLLH
+9 
-16 ATSNWACAH
+16 
-25 VRSVFLEASFFMK
+25 MK
-38 SQPDA
+38 SQPDVA
-43 AGRTAAE
+43 RMAAE

-71 ANWALLY
+71 ASWALLY
-78 LDPNCEKQ
+78 LDPNCERQ
-86 FGLPAVELCALIG
+86 FGLPAVELCALLG
-99 SPYASLMEPEARYQL
+99 TPYASLMEPQARYQL
-114 HDAVQLQL
+114 HDAIQQQLSQ
-122 NNSPYYL
+122 SPHYM
-129 VRYTLHTNKGALGV
+129 VRYTLHTHDGPLSL
-143 LELGE
+143 LEMGE
-148 GYKQHNRHLLRGY
+148 AYKQHNRHLLRGY
-161 LMVVDGLFDDSE
+161 LMVVDGLFSE
-173 QQFGPDLE
+173 IPTFAPTADLE
-181 TQNSRLQIA
+181 NQNSRLQIA
-190 LELNQRAQHEQLLHL
+190 LELNQRAQQEQLQHL
-205 ERVRAQQGLIL
+205 ERVRAQQELIL
-216 RLARHRYST
+216 LLARQRYST
-225 SNSLQEAAGLIT
+225 PNSLQEAAELIT
-237 KSACEIYDIA
+237 RSACDIYQVD

-254 VDQRLEP
+254 EGQRLVP
-261 IAEYRRST
+261 ISAYHRIDQKHD
-269 GEYLLPE
+269 LPE
-276 PIDASVFPSYLE
+276 AIDASSFPDYLE
-288 ALHNSRAIDANDAQ
+288 ALHSSRAIDATHAMR
-302 HDPRTREMADSF
+302 DPRTREMAHHL
-314 RPRDISAILDA
+314 RAKDIYAMLDA
-325 SIRIDGQVVGVLC
+325 SIRVDGHVVGVLC
-338 LEQTGTPREWQSDEI
+338 LEQSGRARDWQSDEI

-360 DQFAQVISN
+360 DQFAQVINN
-369 HNRRTA
+369 HNRRAA

-408 FTAITQYTTEEVHG
+408 FTAITQYSAEEVHG
-422 QRLSELP
+422 HRLAQLP
-429 ALENLNELLLDA
+429 ALENLSELLFDA
-441 NSSLTK
+441 PSSLAK

-492 QSKLAQQRIERLA
+492 QTKLAQQRIERLA

-526 FARDC
+526 FARDS
-531 DIPISLLLVD
+531 DSPISLLLVD

-561 ISLARRLRNSLNP
+561 ISLARRLRNSL
-574 SGILARF
+574 SAGGSLARF
-581 ASNEFAILL
+581 ASNEFAVLL
-590 DDTDL
+590 DDADL
-595 DAGQQVASSV
+595 ETGQQVASQ
-605 LRTLDKPM
+605 LLTTLDKPM

-619 ISVTASVGLACAPL
+619 ISITGSVGLACAPL
-633 HGHDPQ
+633 HGRDPQ
-639 TLMKNAGLALH
+639 TLMRNAGLALH

-683 ALTQNELEVF
+683 ALTQNELDVF
-693 YQPKLCLRTG
+693 YQPKLCLRSG

-718 RGMIRPDQ
+718 KGMIRPDQ

-739 IGKWVARQACRMS
+739 IGKWIARQACRMS
-752 KELTAAGFGRLQVAI
+752 KQLSAAGMGNLQVAI

-773 FSDPELVASIAT
+773 FSDPDLVASIAT
-785 ILQEENLDASLL
+785 ILKEEQLPANLL

-813 RQQLDSL
+813 RLQLDQL
-820 KKLGLSLAMDDFGTG
+820 KSFGLTLAMDDFGTG
-835 YSSFSYLKKFPI
+835 YSSLSYLKKFPI
-847 DVIKIDRSFIRDIPD
+847 DIIKIDRSFIHEIPD
-862 DQDDMEITSAV
+862 NQDDMEITSAV

-917 EELVEKLRRYPR
+917 SELMKMLKRYPR
-929 GPLA
+929 GPIA

>member
-1 VLTCQPAL
+1 
-9 HDATLLH
+9 
-16 ATSNWACAH
+16 
-25 VRSVFLEASFFMK
+25 MK
-38 SQPDA
+38 SQTDA
-43 AGRTAAE
+43 AGRSAAE

-71 ANWALLY
+71 ANWALLF

-86 FGLPAVELCALIG
+86 FGLPAVDLCALIG
-99 SPYASLMEPEARYQL
+99 SPYASLMEPQARYQL
-114 HDAVQLQL
+114 HDDIQQQLAS
-122 NNSPYYL
+122 SPNYL
-129 VRYTLHTNKGALGV
+129 IRYTLHSPKGALGL
-143 LELGE
+143 LEIGE
-148 GYKQHNRHLLRGY
+148 AYKQHNRHLLRGY
-161 LMVVDGLFDDSE
+161 FLIVDGLVTESETATDS
-173 QQFGPDLE
+173 DLE
-181 TQNSRLQIA
+181 TRNLRLQIA
-190 LELNQRAQHEQLLHL
+190 LELNQRAQRDQFAHL
-205 ERVRAQQGLIL
+205 ERVRAQQDLIL
-216 RLARHRYST
+216 RLTRHRYT
-225 SNSLQEAAGLIT
+225 TANTLLEAAKLIT
-237 KSACEIYDIA
+237 KSACDIYDVDHV
-247 CASIWNL
+247 SIWNL
-254 VDQRLEP
+254 TDKRLEP
-261 IAEYRRST
+261 ITDYRRESGDYQSRT
-269 GEYLLPE
+269 
-276 PIDASVFPSYLE
+276 PIDISAYPTYLQ
-288 ALHNSRAIDANDAQ
+288 ALNTSRAIDASNIQ
-302 HDPRTREMADSF
+302 TDPRTREMAESLNPGEDK
-314 RPRDISAILDA
+314 AVLDA
-325 SIRIDGQVVGVLC
+325 SIRIDGQVIGVLC
-338 LEQTGTPREWQSDEI
+338 LEQSGSTREWQSDEI

-360 DQFAQVISN
+360 DQFAQVINN
-369 HNRRTA
+369 HNRRAA
-375 TSALHLFQR
+375 TNALHLFQR

-398 DGVVEYVNPS
+398 NGVVEYVNPS
-408 FTAITQYTTEEVHG
+408 FTAITQYSSDEVSGHK
-422 QRLSELP
+422 LSELP
-429 ALENLNELLLDA
+429 ALENLNQLLLEA
-441 NSSLTK
+441 NSSLTN

-526 FARDC
+526 FVRDT
-531 DIPISLLLVD
+531 DTPMSLLLVD

-561 ISLARRLRNSLNP
+561 ISLARRLRNTLSP
-574 SGILARF
+574 SDVLARF
-581 ASNEFAILL
+581 ASNEFAVLL
-590 DDTDL
+590 DNTDQE
-595 DAGQQVASSV
+595 AGQATASQVLA
-605 LRTLDKPM
+605 TLDKPM

-619 ISVTASVGLACAPL
+619 ISVTGSVGLACAPL
-633 HGHDPQ
+633 HGRDPQ
-639 TLMKNAGLALH
+639 TLIKNAGLALH

-693 YQPKLCLRTG
+693 YQPKLCLLTG

-718 RGMIRPDQ
+718 KGMIRPDQ

-739 IGKWVARQACRMS
+739 IGKWVARQSCRMS
-752 KELTAAGFGRLQVAI
+752 KDLTAAGFGNLQVAI
-767 NLSPKQ
+767 NVSPKQ
-773 FSDPELVASIAT
+773 FSDPELVSSIAA
-785 ILQEENLDASLL
+785 ILREEELDPSLL

-804 LLLEATEDT
+804 LLLEAAEDT

-862 DQDDMEITSAV
+862 DEDDMEITSAV

-889 ETAEQLAFLRRHRC
+889 ETAAQLTFLRRHRC
-903 DVGQGYLFDRPIPG
+903 DVGQGYLFDKPIPG
-917 EELVEKLRRYPR
+917 EELIEKLKRYPR
-929 GPLA
+929 RPSA

>member
-1 VLTCQPAL
+1 
-9 HDATLLH
+9 
-16 ATSNWACAH
+16 
-25 VRSVFLEASFFMK
+25 MK
-38 SQPDA
+38 SQPDVA
-43 AGRTAAE
+43 SRTAAE

-71 ANWALLY
+71 ASWTMLY
-78 LDPNCEKQ
+78 LDPACDRQ
-86 FGLPAVELCALIG
+86 FGLPAAELCALVG

-114 HDAVQLQL
+114 HDEIQRQLAQR
-122 NNSPYYL
+122 SHYR
-129 VRYTLHTNKGALGV
+129 VRYTLHASTVPLRL
-143 LELGE
+143 LEIGE
-148 GYKQHNRHLLRGY
+148 AYKQHNRQLLRGY
-161 LMVVDGLFDDSE
+161 LTVLDEQPDD
-173 QQFGPDLE
+173 GPDLAANDLE
-181 TQNSRLQIA
+181 SRNSRLQLA
-190 LELNQRAQHEQLLHL
+190 LQLNQRAQQEQLEHL
-205 ERVRAQQGLIL
+205 ERVRAQQDLIL
-216 RLARHRYST
+216 RLARQRYSAG
-225 SNSLQEAAGLIT
+225 NSLQEAAELIT
-237 KSACEIYDIA
+237 RSACEIYKVD
-247 CASIWNL
+247 CASIWHL
-254 VDQRLEP
+254 EDQRLEP
-261 IAEYRRST
+261 ISAWHHRDQRHHR
-269 GEYLLPE
+269 PE
-276 PIDASVFPSYLE
+276 PIDASQFPDYLD
-288 ALHNSRAIDANDAQ
+288 ALHASRAIDAHNASD
-302 HDPRTREMADSF
+302 DPRTRDMVQRLYPSGNNAM
-314 RPRDISAILDA
+314 LDA
-325 SIRIDGQVVGVLC
+325 SIRVDGQVVGVLC
-338 LEQTGTPREWQSDEI
+338 LEQTGTPRAWQSDEI

-360 DQFAQVISN
+360 DQVAQVITN

-384 AVEQSANAF
+384 AVEQSASAF
-393 LLVNC
+393 LLVNR

-408 FTAITQYTTEEVHG
+408 FAAITQYSTEEVQGRH
-422 QRLSELP
+422 LAELP
-429 ALENLNELLLDA
+429 ALENLSELLFDSP
-441 NSSLTK
+441 SSLAMG
-447 SNSWQGEFKSR
+447 NSWQGEFKSR
-458 RKNLEPYWGQL
+458 RKSLEPYWGQL

-526 FARDC
+526 FARDDEHPTC
-531 DIPISLLLVD
+531 LLLVD

-561 ISLARRLRNSLNP
+561 VSLARRLRNSLNN
-574 SGILARF
+574 GGQLARF
-581 ASNEFAILL
+581 ASNEFAVLL
-590 DDTDL
+590 DGTSLED
-595 DAGQQVASSV
+595 GQGVAQQL

-619 ISVTASVGLACAPL
+619 INVTASVGLACAPL
-633 HGHDPQ
+633 HGSDPQ

-664 EALNA
+664 EVLNA

-693 YQPKLCLRTG
+693 YQPKLCLRSG
-703 RLLGMEALLRWNHPE
+703 RLLGLEALLRWNHPE

-739 IGKWVARQACRMS
+739 IGKWVVRQSCRMS
-752 KELTAAGFGRLQVAI
+752 QQLREAGMGNLHVAI

-773 FSDPELVASIAT
+773 FSDPELVSSIGN
-785 ILQEENLDASLL
+785 ILEEEALPPHLL

-813 RQQLDSL
+813 HRQLDEL
-820 KKLGLSLAMDDFGTG
+820 KALGLTLAMDDFGTG
-835 YSSFSYLKKFPI
+835 YSSLSYLKKFPI
-847 DVIKIDRSFIRDIPD
+847 DIIKIDRSFINEIPD
-862 DQDDMEITSAV
+862 NQDDMEITSAV
-873 IAMAHNLKLK
+873 VAMAHNLKLK

-917 EELVEKLRRYPR
+917 RELVDKLKRYPR

>member
-1 VLTCQPAL
+1 M
-9 HDATLLH
+9 
-16 ATSNWACAH
+16 
-25 VRSVFLEASFFMK
+25 FMK
-38 SQPDA
+38 SQTDA
-43 AGRTAAE
+43 AGRSAAE

-71 ANWALLY
+71 ANWALLF

-86 FGLPAVELCALIG
+86 FGLPAVDLCALIG
-99 SPYASLMEPEARYQL
+99 SPYASLMEPQARYQL
-114 HDAVQLQL
+114 HDDIQQQLAS
-122 NNSPYYL
+122 SPNYL
-129 VRYTLHTNKGALGV
+129 IRYTLHSPKGALGL
-143 LELGE
+143 LEIGE
-148 GYKQHNRHLLRGY
+148 AYKQHNRHLLRGY
-161 LMVVDGLFDDSE
+161 FLIVDGLVTESETATDS
-173 QQFGPDLE
+173 DLE
-181 TQNSRLQIA
+181 TRNLRLQIA
-190 LELNQRAQHEQLLHL
+190 LELNQRAQRDQFAHL
-205 ERVRAQQGLIL
+205 ERVRAQQDLIL
-216 RLARHRYST
+216 RLTRHRYT
-225 SNSLQEAAGLIT
+225 TANTLLEAAKLIT
-237 KSACEIYDIA
+237 KSACDIYDVDHV
-247 CASIWNL
+247 SIWNL
-254 VDQRLEP
+254 TDKRLEP
-261 IAEYRRST
+261 ITDYRRESGDYQSRT
-269 GEYLLPE
+269 
-276 PIDASVFPSYLE
+276 PIDISAYPTYLQ
-288 ALHNSRAIDANDAQ
+288 ALNTSRAIDASNIQ
-302 HDPRTREMADSF
+302 TDPRTREMAESLNPGEDK
-314 RPRDISAILDA
+314 AVLDA
-325 SIRIDGQVVGVLC
+325 SIRIDGQVIGVLC
-338 LEQTGTPREWQSDEI
+338 LEQSGSTREWQSDEI

-360 DQFAQVISN
+360 DQFAQVINN
-369 HNRRTA
+369 HNRRAA
-375 TSALHLFQR
+375 TNALHLFQR

-398 DGVVEYVNPS
+398 NGVVEYVNPS
-408 FTAITQYTTEEVHG
+408 FTAITQYSSDEVSGHK
-422 QRLSELP
+422 LSELP
-429 ALENLNELLLDA
+429 ALENLNQLLLEA
-441 NSSLTK
+441 NSSLTN

-526 FARDC
+526 FVRDT
-531 DIPISLLLVD
+531 DTPMSLLLVD

-561 ISLARRLRNSLNP
+561 ISLARRLRNTLSP
-574 SGILARF
+574 SDVLARF
-581 ASNEFAILL
+581 ASNEFAVLL
-590 DDTDL
+590 DNTDQE
-595 DAGQQVASSV
+595 AGQATASQVLA
-605 LRTLDKPM
+605 TLDKPM

-619 ISVTASVGLACAPL
+619 ISVTGSVGLACAPL
-633 HGHDPQ
+633 HGRDPQ

-693 YQPKLCLRTG
+693 YQPKLCLLTG

-718 RGMIRPDQ
+718 KGMIRPDQ

-739 IGKWVARQACRMS
+739 IGKWVARQSCRMS
-752 KELTAAGFGRLQVAI
+752 KDLTAAGFGNLQVAI
-767 NLSPKQ
+767 NVSPKQ
-773 FSDPELVASIAT
+773 FSDPELVSSIAA
-785 ILQEENLDASLL
+785 ILREEELDPSLL

-862 DQDDMEITSAV
+862 DEDDMEITSAV

-889 ETAEQLAFLRRHRC
+889 ENAAQLTFLRRHRC
-903 DVGQGYLFDRPIPG
+903 DVGQGYLFDKPIPG
-917 EELVEKLRRYPR
+917 EELIEKLKRYPR
-929 GPLA
+929 RPSA

>member
-1 VLTCQPAL
+1 M
-9 HDATLLH
+9 
-16 ATSNWACAH
+16 
-25 VRSVFLEASFFMK
+25 FMK
-38 SQPDA
+38 SQTDA
-43 AGRTAAE
+43 AGRSAAE
-50 VVTQLPVPSRLGMLR
+50 VVTQLPMPSRLGMLR

-71 ANWALLY
+71 ANWALLF

-86 FGLPAVELCALIG
+86 LGLSAVDLCALIG
-99 SPYASLMEPEARYQL
+99 SPYASLMEPQARYQL
-114 HDAVQLQL
+114 HDDIQLQL
-122 NNSPYYL
+122 ASSPNYL
-129 VRYTLHTNKGALGV
+129 IRYTLHSPKGPLGL
-143 LELGE
+143 LEIGE
-148 GYKQHNRHLLRGY
+148 AYKQHNRHLLRGY
-161 LMVVDGLFDDSE
+161 FMIVEDRVTEGESVTDSE
-173 QQFGPDLE
+173 LE
-181 TQNSRLQIA
+181 TRNSRLQIA
-190 LELNQRAQHEQLLHL
+190 LELNQRAQRDQFAHL
-205 ERVRAQQGLIL
+205 ERVRAQQDLIL
-216 RLARHRYST
+216 RLTRHRYT
-225 SNSLQEAAGLIT
+225 TANTLLEAAELIT
-237 KSACEIYDIA
+237 RSACDIYDVDH
-247 CASIWNL
+247 ASIWNL
-254 VDQRLEP
+254 NDKRLEP
-261 IAEYRRST
+261 ITGYRRESGDYQT
-269 GEYLLPE
+269 RTAIDISAYPTYLQ
-276 PIDASVFPSYLE
+276 
-288 ALHNSRAIDANDAQ
+288 ALNTSRAIDASNIQ
-302 HDPRTREMADSF
+302 TDPRTREMAISL
-314 RPRDISAILDA
+314 RPGETRAVLDA
-325 SIRIDGQVVGVLC
+325 SIRIDGQVIGVLC
-338 LEQTGTPREWQSDEI
+338 LEQSGSTREWQSDEI

-360 DQFAQVISN
+360 DQFAQVINN
-369 HNRRTA
+369 HNRRAA
-375 TSALHLFQR
+375 TNALHLFQR

-398 DGVVEYVNPS
+398 NGVVEYVNPS
-408 FTAITQYTTEEVHG
+408 FTAITQYSSEEVSG
-422 QRLSELP
+422 NKLSELP
-429 ALENLNELLLDA
+429 ALENLNQLLLEA
-441 NSSLTK
+441 NSSLTN

-526 FARDC
+526 FGRDT
-531 DIPISLLLVD
+531 DTPMSLLLVD

-561 ISLARRLRNSLNP
+561 ISLARRLRNTLSP
-574 SGILARF
+574 TDVLARF
-581 ASNEFAILL
+581 ASNEFAVLL
-590 DDTDL
+590 DNT
-595 DAGQQVASSV
+595 GQETGQTTASQVLA
-605 LRTLDKPM
+605 TLDKPM

-619 ISVTASVGLACAPL
+619 ISVTGSVGLACAPL
-633 HGHDPQ
+633 HGRDPQ

-693 YQPKLCLRTG
+693 YQPKLCLLTG

-718 RGMIRPDQ
+718 KGMIRPDQ

-739 IGKWVARQACRMS
+739 IGKWVARQSCRMS
-752 KELTAAGFGRLQVAI
+752 KDLTAAGFGNLHVAI
-767 NLSPKQ
+767 NVSPKQ
-773 FSDPELVASIAT
+773 FSDPELVSSIAA
-785 ILQEENLDASLL
+785 ILKEEQLDPSLL

-862 DQDDMEITSAV
+862 DEDDMEITSAV

-889 ETAEQLAFLRRHRC
+889 ETAAQLAFLRRHRC

-917 EELVEKLRRYPR
+917 EELIEKLTRYPR
-929 GPLA
+929 RPSA

>member
-1 VLTCQPAL
+1 
-9 HDATLLH
+9 
-16 ATSNWACAH
+16 
-25 VRSVFLEASFFMK
+25 MK

-43 AGRTAAE
+43 ASRMAAE

-71 ANWALLY
+71 ASWALLF
-78 LDPNCEKQ
+78 LDPNCERH
-86 FGLPAVELCALIG
+86 FGQPAAELCALVG
-99 SPYASLMEPEARYQL
+99 SPYASLMEPQARYSL
-114 HDAVQLQL
+114 HDAIELQL
-122 NNSPYYL
+122 ASKPYYL
-129 VRYTLHTNKGALGV
+129 IRYTLHTTQGSLSL

-148 GYKQHNRHLLRGY
+148 AYKQHNRQLLRGY
-161 LMVVDGLFDDSE
+161 LLVIDVPGSDT
-173 QQFGPDLE
+173 PDLSADLE
-181 TQNSRLQIA
+181 SQNSRLHIA
-190 LELNQRAQHEQLLHL
+190 LQLNQQAQQEQLQHL
-205 ERVRAQQGLIL
+205 DRVRAQQDLIL
-216 RLARHRYST
+216 RLARHRYSAN
-225 SNSLQEAAGLIT
+225 NSLQEAAQLIT
-237 KSACEIYDIA
+237 RSACEIYEID
-247 CASIWNL
+247 CASIWYLEN
-254 VDQRLEP
+254 QRLEP
-261 IAEYRRST
+261 ISAFYRST
-269 GEYLLPE
+269 QEYLLPQ
-276 PIDASVFPSYLE
+276 PIDAGLYPNYLD
-288 ALHNSRAIDANDAQ
+288 ALHTSRAIDANNAM
-302 HDPRTREMADSF
+302 HDPRTREMAQSL
-314 RPRDISAILDA
+314 RPRDVNAMLDA

-338 LEQTGTPREWQSDEI
+338 LEQTGVTRAWQSDEI

-360 DQFAQVISN
+360 DQFAQVINN

-408 FTAITQYTTEEVHG
+408 FTAITQYSTEEVHG

-429 ALENLNELLLDA
+429 ALENLSELLFDA
-441 NSSLTK
+441 PSALAK

-492 QSKLAQQRIERLA
+492 QTKLAQQRIERLA
-505 YTDNLTNLGNRPA
+505 YTDNLTTLGNRPS

-526 FARDC
+526 FARDS
-531 DIPISLLLVD
+531 DSPISLLLVD

-561 ISLARRLRNSLNP
+561 ISLARRLRNSLSP
-574 SGILARF
+574 TGSLARF
-581 ASNEFAILL
+581 ASNEFAVLL

-595 DAGQQVASSV
+595 DSGQQIAIQV
-605 LRTLDKPM
+605 LKTLDKPM

-619 ISVTASVGLACAPL
+619 INVTGSVGLACAPL
-633 HGHDPQ
+633 HGRDPQ

-693 YQPKLCLRTG
+693 YQPKLCLRSG

-718 RGMIRPDQ
+718 KGMIRPDQ

-739 IGKWVARQACRMS
+739 IGKWIARQACRMS
-752 KELTAAGFGRLQVAI
+752 KQLTAAGLGNLQVAI

-773 FSDPELVASIAT
+773 FSDPDLVASIAN
-785 ILQEENLDASLL
+785 ILKEEALPAPLL

-813 RQQLDSL
+813 RQQLDQL
-820 KKLGLSLAMDDFGTG
+820 KGLGLTLAMDDFGTG
-835 YSSFSYLKKFPI
+835 YSSLSYLKKFPI
-847 DVIKIDRSFIRDIPD
+847 DIIKIDRSFIHEIPD
-862 DQDDMEITSAV
+862 NQDDMEITSAV

-889 ETAEQLAFLRRHRC
+889 ETAAQLAFLRRHRC

-917 EELVEKLRRYPR
+917 IDLIDKLKRYPR
-929 GPLA
+929 GPMA

>member
-1 VLTCQPAL
+1 
-9 HDATLLH
+9 
-16 ATSNWACAH
+16 
-25 VRSVFLEASFFMK
+25 MK
-38 SQPDA
+38 SQPDVA
-43 AGRTAAE
+43 RMAAE

-71 ANWALLY
+71 ASWALLY
-78 LDPNCEKQ
+78 LDPNCERQ

-99 SPYASLMEPEARYQL
+99 TPYASLMEPQARYQL
-114 HDAVQLQL
+114 HDAIQQQLTQ
-122 NNSPYYL
+122 SPHYL
-129 VRYTLHTNKGALGV
+129 VRYTLHTHDGPLSL
-143 LELGE
+143 LEMGE
-148 GYKQHNRHLLRGY
+148 AYKQHNRHLLRGY
-161 LMVVDGLFDDSE
+161 LMVVDGLFGE
-173 QQFGPDLE
+173 TAAPAPTADLE
-181 TQNSRLQIA
+181 NQNSRLQIA
-190 LELNQRAQHEQLLHL
+190 LELNQRAQQEQLQHL
-205 ERVRAQQGLIL
+205 ERVRAQQELIL
-216 RLARHRYST
+216 LLARQRYT
-225 SNSLQEAAGLIT
+225 TPNSLQEAAELIT
-237 KSACEIYDIA
+237 RSACDIYQID
-247 CASIWNL
+247 CASIWHLEGQHL
-254 VDQRLEP
+254 VPISAYHRADQQHRLP
-261 IAEYRRST
+261 KA
-269 GEYLLPE
+269 
-276 PIDASVFPSYLE
+276 IDASGFPDYLE
-288 ALHNSRAIDANDAQ
+288 ALHSSRAIDATHAQ
-302 HDPRTREMADSF
+302 RDPRTREMAESL
-314 RPRDISAILDA
+314 RANNIHAMLDA
-325 SIRIDGQVVGVLC
+325 SIRVDGQVVGVLC
-338 LEQTGTPREWQSDEI
+338 LEQSSSSRAWQSDEI

-360 DQFAQVISN
+360 DQFAQVINN

-408 FTAITQYTTEEVHG
+408 FTAITQYSAEEVHG
-422 QRLSELP
+422 HRLAQLP
-429 ALENLNELLLDA
+429 ALENLSELLFDA
-441 NSSLTK
+441 PSALAK

-492 QSKLAQQRIERLA
+492 QTKLAQQRIERLA

-526 FARDC
+526 FARDS
-531 DIPISLLLVD
+531 DSPISLLLVD

-561 ISLARRLRNSLNP
+561 ISLARRLRNSLSS
-574 SGILARF
+574 SGSLARF
-581 ASNEFAILL
+581 ASNEFAVLL
-590 DDTDL
+590 DDADL
-595 DAGQQVASSV
+595 ETGQQVASQ
-605 LRTLDKPM
+605 LLATLDKPM

-619 ISVTASVGLACAPL
+619 ISVTGSVGLACAPL
-633 HGHDPQ
+633 HGRDPQ
-639 TLMKNAGLALH
+639 TLMRNAGLALH

-683 ALTQNELEVF
+683 ALTQNELDVF
-693 YQPKLCLRTG
+693 YQPKLCLRSG

-718 RGMIRPDQ
+718 KGMIRPDQ

-739 IGKWVARQACRMS
+739 IGKWIARQACRMS
-752 KELTAAGFGRLQVAI
+752 KQLSAAGMGNLQVAI

-773 FSDPELVASIAT
+773 FSDPDLVASIAT
-785 ILQEENLDASLL
+785 ILKEEQLPANLL

-813 RQQLDSL
+813 RLQLDQL
-820 KKLGLSLAMDDFGTG
+820 KSFGLTLAMDDFGTG
-835 YSSFSYLKKFPI
+835 YSSLSYLKKFPI
-847 DVIKIDRSFIRDIPD
+847 DIIKIDRSFIHEIPD
-862 DQDDMEITSAV
+862 NQDDMEITSAV

-917 EELVEKLRRYPR
+917 AELLTMLKRYPR
-929 GPLA
+929 GPIA

>member
-1 VLTCQPAL
+1 
-9 HDATLLH
+9 
-16 ATSNWACAH
+16 
-25 VRSVFLEASFFMK
+25 MK
-38 SQPDA
+38 SQTDA
-43 AGRTAAE
+43 AGRSAAE

-71 ANWALLY
+71 ANWALLF

-86 FGLPAVELCALIG
+86 LGLSAVDLCALIG
-99 SPYASLMEPEARYQL
+99 SPYASLMEPQARYRL
-114 HDAVQLQL
+114 HDDIQLQL
-122 NNSPYYL
+122 ASSPNYL
-129 VRYTLHTNKGALGV
+129 IRYTLHSPKGPLGL
-143 LELGE
+143 LEIGE
-148 GYKQHNRHLLRGY
+148 AYKQHNRHLLRGY
-161 LMVVDGLFDDSE
+161 FMIVEDRVTEGESVTDSE
-173 QQFGPDLE
+173 LE
-181 TQNSRLQIA
+181 TRNSRLQIA
-190 LELNQRAQHEQLLHL
+190 LELNQRAQRDQFAHL
-205 ERVRAQQGLIL
+205 ERVRAQQDLIL
-216 RLARHRYST
+216 RLTRHRYT
-225 SNSLQEAAGLIT
+225 TANTLLEAAELIT
-237 KSACEIYDIA
+237 RSACDIYDVDH
-247 CASIWNL
+247 ASIWNL
-254 VDQRLEP
+254 NDKRLEP
-261 IAEYRRST
+261 ITDYRRESGDYQT
-269 GEYLLPE
+269 RTAIDISAYPTYLQ
-276 PIDASVFPSYLE
+276 
-288 ALHNSRAIDANDAQ
+288 ALNTSRAIDASNIQ
-302 HDPRTREMADSF
+302 TDPRTREMAISL
-314 RPRDISAILDA
+314 RPGETRAVLDA
-325 SIRIDGQVVGVLC
+325 SIRIDGQVIGVLC
-338 LEQTGTPREWQSDEI
+338 LEQSGSTREWQSDEI

-360 DQFAQVISN
+360 DQFAQVINN
-369 HNRRTA
+369 HNRRAA
-375 TSALHLFQR
+375 TNALHLFQR

-398 DGVVEYVNPS
+398 NGVVEYVNPS
-408 FTAITQYTTEEVHG
+408 FTAITQYSSEEVSG
-422 QRLSELP
+422 NKLSELP
-429 ALENLNELLLDA
+429 ALENLNQLLLEA
-441 NSSLTK
+441 NSSLTN

-526 FARDC
+526 FGRDT
-531 DIPISLLLVD
+531 DTPMSLLLVD

-561 ISLARRLRNSLNP
+561 ISLARRLRNTLSP
-574 SGILARF
+574 TDVLARF
-581 ASNEFAILL
+581 ASNEFAVLL
-590 DDTDL
+590 DNTGQE
-595 DAGQQVASSV
+595 AGQATASQVLA
-605 LRTLDKPM
+605 TLDKPM

-619 ISVTASVGLACAPL
+619 ISVTGSVGLACAPL
-633 HGHDPQ
+633 HGRDPQ

-693 YQPKLCLRTG
+693 YQPKLCLLTG

-718 RGMIRPDQ
+718 KGMIRPDQ

-739 IGKWVARQACRMS
+739 IGKWVARQSCRMS
-752 KELTAAGFGRLQVAI
+752 KDLTAAGFGNLHVAI
-767 NLSPKQ
+767 NVSPKQ
-773 FSDPELVASIAT
+773 FSDPELVSSIAA
-785 ILQEENLDASLL
+785 ILKEEQLDPSLL

-862 DQDDMEITSAV
+862 DEDDMEITSAV

-889 ETAEQLAFLRRHRC
+889 ETAAQLAFLRRHRC

-917 EELVEKLRRYPR
+917 EELIEKLTRYPR
-929 GPLA
+929 RPSA